1 MAKYKLVK
9 IFDLDGTSSISGVTD
24 TESYPIKNIP
34 FDEGNMDYQ
43 NYLEWVAAGNTAD
56 SAD

>member
-1 MAKYKLVK
+1 MARYKLYKV
-9 IFDLDGTSSISGVTD
+9 FNFDGTTALGVTD
-24 TESYPIKNIP
+24 TESSPIKNIP

>member
-1 MAKYKLVK
+1 MAKYKLLKV
-9 IFDLDGTSSISGVTD
+9 FNFDGTTSLSVTA
-24 TESYPIKNIP
+24 TESSPIKNIP

>member
-24 TESYPIKNIP
+24 TESSPIKNIT